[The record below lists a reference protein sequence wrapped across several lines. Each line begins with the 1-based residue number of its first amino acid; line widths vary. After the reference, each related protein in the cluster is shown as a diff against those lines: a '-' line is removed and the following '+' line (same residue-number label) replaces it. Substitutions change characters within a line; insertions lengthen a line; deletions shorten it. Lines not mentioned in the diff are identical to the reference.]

1 MSVGCW
7 CSALLKQAMCET
19 GDVCQVQAW
28 AETTNVWLMS
38 GSRGSDVLGSLPL
51 SGSKSSTVAWMLL
64 V

>member
-1 MSVGCW
+1 
-7 CSALLKQAMCET
+7 MCET